1 MYISKSFI
9 PILKNNPS
17 EAKIKS
23 HQLMLRV
30 GMIKQSLAGI
40 YSWLPLGFKVMK
52 KIEQI
57 VREEQNKIGAQEIL
71 MPTIQPS
78 DIWKESGR
86 YDDYGDEMLRIKDR
100 QGREM
105 LYGPTNEELVTDI
118 FRSSV
123 KSYKSLPQL
132 LYHIQWKFRDEV
144 RPRFGI
150 MRGRE
155 FYMKDAYSFDVNDE
169 DAAFSY
175 NKFFFSYLKT
185 FKRLELSAIPMAADT
200 GPIGGNLS
208 HEFIILADTGESKI
222 FTDKRVFDLDS
233 EGSVMDRQSLQDLRK
248 KYEQYYAVADEKFN
262 KDEFEEKVSEEN
274 RLITKGIEVGH
285 IFYFGDKYSK
295 ALNAAVDLP
304 GGKKDFVKMGSYGI
318 GVSRLVGAI
327 IEAKYDEK
335 DEIMKWPFSVAP
347 YELAIIP
354 MINKNDTSALDKA
367 NKLFK
372 HFESKNIDTIID
384 DMDENLSSKIKK
396 FNLIG
401 VPYQI
406 ILGKKSDGDLLE
418 FKEIGKDPKSLTI
431 DQITQILTEQKIT
444 TIIVTHDSY
453 EAFYLGTK
461 CGIILDEQLKQFDD
475 PYNVYH
481 FPNSVEVVNFLNRG
495 ILIPAKV
502 TGENSLESVDLGTI
516 TGDFIKHYPKGSEVQ
531 LLLQPED
538 LEHDD
543 QSNLKLEVV
552 DRKFRGTNFIYTLK
566 TMSNKLIP
574 VFVHSHHIH
583 QHQVDEKFGI
593 KRPINI
599 DHIVCF

>member
-1 MYISKSFI
+1 MYISKAFI

-30 GMIKQSLAGI
+30 GMIKQSSAGI

-52 KIEQI
+52 KIEKI

-71 MPTIQPS
+71 MPTIQS
-78 DIWKESGR
+78 SEIWKESGR
-86 YDDYGDEMLRIKDR
+86 YDDYGEEMLRIKDR
-100 QGREM
+100 QNREM

-118 FRSSV
+118 FRSSI

-150 MRGRE
+150 MRCRE

-169 DAAFSY
+169 EAFYSY
-175 NKFFFSYLKT
+175 NKFFLSYLRT
-185 FKRLELSAIPMAADT
+185 FKRLDLTAIPMAADT

-222 FTDKRVFDLDS
+222 FTDKRIFELNS
-233 EGSVMDRQSLQDLRK
+233 EGTILEKKSLEDLRK
-248 KYEQYYAVADEKFN
+248 KYEKFYSVTDEKFD
-262 KDEFEEKVSEEN
+262 KEKFEKEVEEQN

-295 ALNAAVDLP
+295 SLKAAVDLP

-335 DEIMKWPFSVAP
+335 QEVMKWPLSVAP
-347 YELAIIP
+347 YEVAIMP
-354 MINKNDTSALDKA
+354 MINKNDNTTLEKA
-367 NKLFK
+367 
-372 HFESKNIDTIID
+372 KNILRYFKKNNIDAIID
-384 DMDENLSSKIKK
+384 DTEENYSSKIKK

-406 ILGKKSDGDLLE
+406 VLGKKSEGDLLE
-418 FKEIGKDPKSLTI
+418 FKEIGNETQNLSI
-431 DQITQILTEQKIT
+431 DQITKIITEQK
-444 TIIVTHDSY
+444 
-453 EAFYLGTK
+453 
-461 CGIILDEQLKQFDD
+461 
-475 PYNVYH
+475 
-481 FPNSVEVVNFLNRG
+481 
-495 ILIPAKV
+495 AK
-502 TGENSLESVDLGTI
+502 N
-516 TGDFIKHYPKGSEVQ
+516 
-531 LLLQPED
+531 
-538 LEHDD
+538 
-543 QSNLKLEVV
+543 
-552 DRKFRGTNFIYTLK
+552 
-566 TMSNKLIP
+566 
-574 VFVHSHHIH
+574 
-583 QHQVDEKFGI
+583 
-593 KRPINI
+593 
-599 DHIVCF
+599 